1 MKNSRSGSLPQSAVD
16 ERNAQARMRFA
27 LVHLSGSRRG
37 ETREFDVERLTIGT
51 DPASGLAF
59 DPARDPTVSP
69 SHAELAVE
77 NCELILRD
85 KGSQGGTFV
94 NHQCVAEVILQDND
108 LITVGQGGPQV
119 RVRIRSEA
127 YAHCK
132 PFRDILCDCR
142 DIVRAEQRGWI
153 VSAALFFRH
162 LLSDLAFHATMPVRV
177 MAAAVVLLPVVLVG
191 GLLYSQYAAR
201 SAHERQVSLLLSQ
214 IETGRVSQ
222 AALEQQVQEARE
234 RVTELMHEQR
244 KEADTLAVVLQR
256 KQEERA
262 GEVELAAIKKRLHA
276 IEAERTAAER
286 IIGTFGRGVAFI
298 YGMYGFAEK
307 GTGHLLRYQGIGA
320 GGEPLQDAE
329 GRPLFTFEGNTPF
342 VVSRFTGTGFLV
354 DVRGFLLTNR
364 HIARMWETDQAAREV
379 IATGLEPRLLTFR
392 AFFPGLATP
401 FDLRPIKVSE
411 QADVAL
417 LAFVPGAHKLPVLRL
432 AAEATT
438 VTPGEPILLSGYP
451 TGFDALL
458 ARADQMTSSEIM
470 QRAGEDADRL
480 AQELADHGLIRPLAT
495 QGHIGDVVADR
506 LVYDAQTTFGGS
518 GGPVFNLRGEV
529 IALNSMIL
537 RRFGGANFG
546 VPIRFGS
553 ELLKET

>member
-1 MKNSRSGSLPQSAVD
+1 
-16 ERNAQARMRFA
+16 MRFV

-37 ETREFDVERLTIGT
+37 ETREFEVDRLTIGT
-51 DPASGLAF
+51 DPANDLVF
-59 DPARDPTVSP
+59 DPARDPAVSP
-69 SHAELAVE
+69 RHAELSVE

-94 NHQCVAEVILQDND
+94 NHQCVAEVILQDED
-108 LITVGQGGPQV
+108 LIALGQGGPQV
-119 RVRIRSEA
+119 RVRIRPEA

-142 DIVRAEQRGWI
+142 DIAKVSKRGWV

-162 LLSDLAFHATMPVRV
+162 LFNDVAFHATMPVRV
-177 MAAAVVLLPVVLVG
+177 IASAVVLIPVALLAA
-191 GLLYSQYAAR
+191 LLYAQYAAR
-201 SAHERQVSLLLSQ
+201 SAYERQVSLLLSQ

-222 AALEQQVQEARE
+222 AALEQQVREARG
-234 RVTELMHEQR
+234 RVTELMQEQR
-244 KEADTLAVVLQR
+244 KETEALAVVLQR

-262 GEVELAAIKKRLHA
+262 GEAELGALKKRLQA

-286 IIGTFGRGVAFI
+286 IISTFGRGVAFI
-298 YGMYGFAEK
+298 QGMYGFAEQ
-307 GTGHLLRYQGIGA
+307 GTGRLLRYQGIGP
-320 GGEPLQDAE
+320 GGEPLQDVE

-342 VVSRFTGTGFLV
+342 VVSRFTGTGFMV
-354 DVRGFLLTNR
+354 DARGFLLTNR
-364 HIARMWETDQAAREV
+364 HVARMWETDPAAREL
-379 IATGLEPRLLTFR
+379 IATGLEPRLLTLR
-392 AFFPGLATP
+392 AFFSGFAAP
-401 FDLRPIKVSE
+401 FDLRTIKVSE

-417 LAFVPGAHKLPVLRL
+417 LTFDPGGQKLPVLRL
-432 AAEATT
+432 ATEATK

-458 ARADQMTSSEIM
+458 ARADETTSSEIM
-470 QRAGEDADRL
+470 QRAGGDVDRL

-529 IALNSMIL
+529 IAVNSMIL

-546 VPIRFGS
+546 VPIRFGND
-553 ELLKET
+553 LLKEAQGAGRQTS